1 MKEYE
6 IVLTYLNGCAGA
18 AHPQT
23 FFEEAELAST
33 DDFVR
38 AKHGKDF
45 EKFVKEVGRLSTK
58 CNTFS
63 ENFGWSFP
71 TKTLPGAI
79 IDKIFNQPNIFI
91 GNRPE
96 IKTFRKEK
104 SHNVVRILV
113 CSALPRF
120 MRLGKVDKSV

>member
-1 MKEYE
+1 MR
-6 IVLTYLNGCAGA
+6 IRNLLLRI
-18 AHPQT
+18 PQSKI
-23 FFEEAELAST
+23 E
-33 DDFVR
+33 DFCQ
-38 AKHGKDF
+38 
-45 EKFVKEVGRLSTK
+45 GRLSTK

-63 ENFGWSFP
+63 KNFGWSFP
-71 TKTLPGAI
+71 TKTLSGAI

-113 CSALPRF
+113 CSALPWF